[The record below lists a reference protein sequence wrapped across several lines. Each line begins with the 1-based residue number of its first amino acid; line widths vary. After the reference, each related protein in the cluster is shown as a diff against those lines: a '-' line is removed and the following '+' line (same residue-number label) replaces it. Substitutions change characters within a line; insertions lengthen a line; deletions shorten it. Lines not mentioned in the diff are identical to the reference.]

1 MGTRRGKTARVLAGG
16 DRDDWFR
23 GAGLGLFV
31 HWDHASQ
38 QGLEV
43 SWPLVGGIPVLPSSR
58 PVSVAQYH
66 SSIATFDPVHWD
78 PVALADLADRSG
90 ARYAVLTAKHHSGY
104 AMWPS
109 TVGPD
114 RSIAASPYR
123 GDLVGEFVGAMR
135 AAGLRVGLYLSL
147 PDWGHPDYPAFT
159 DDDRPYVLGSS
170 PPFPG
175 TERWER
181 FLADLEAQVDEL
193 LTGYGTI
200 DLLWFDGGW
209 ERTAVEWRPAEFE
222 ARIRAHQP
230 GIVLND
236 RFPGMPGYA
245 TPEQFV
251 PATTPSGPWETCLTM
266 NHAWGWVP
274 EDTDYK
280 SARRLVHT
288 LAEVTARGGNL
299 LLNVSPTG
307 DGSLPEPQ
315 VERLEAMATWMA
327 RHAEAVH
334 DVGPGLEPWQ
344 FHGPSTRRGDTVY
357 CICLARPYDEVVV
370 RGVPVRR
377 VRSARALGTGR
388 SLEIATETGVL
399 ESFMP
404 DPEGTL
410 RIQVADQDLD
420 ELATVVALDI
430 APG

>member
-1 MGTRRGKTARVLAGG
+1 V
-16 DRDDWFR
+16 DWFA
-23 GAGLGLFV
+23 GAALGLFV

-43 SWPLVGGIPVLPSSR
+43 SWPLVGGIDVLPSSR
-58 PVSVAQYH
+58 PVPVTQYH
-66 SSIATFDPVHWD
+66 SSIATFDPVHWE
-78 PVALADLADRSG
+78 PAALADLAVRSG
-90 ARYAVLTAKHHSGY
+90 CGYAVLTAKHHSGF

-109 TVGPD
+109 AVAPE

-123 GDLVGEFVGAMR
+123 GDLVGEFVEAVR

-159 DDDRPYVLGSS
+159 HADRPYVLGSS

-175 TERWER
+175 EERWAR
-181 FLADLEAQVDEL
+181 FMADLELQVDEL

-209 ERTAVEWRPAEFE
+209 ERAAHHWRPSQMEE
-222 ARIRAHQP
+222 RIRAHQP
-230 GIVLND
+230 DVICND
-236 RFPGMPGYA
+236 RYPGIHGYA

-251 PATTPSGPWETCLTM
+251 PATAPRGPWETCLTM

-288 LAEVTARGGNL
+288 LAEVVARGGNL

-307 DGSLPEPQ
+307 DGSLPQVQ
-315 VERLEAMATWMA
+315 VERLEAIAGWME
-327 RHAEAVH
+327 RHAVAVH
-334 DVGPGLEPWQ
+334 GVEPALDPWQ
-344 FHGPSTRRGDTVY
+344 FHGPTTRSASTLF
-357 CICLARPYDEVVV
+357 CICLARPYEEIVV
-370 RGVPVRR
+370 RGLPVRR
-377 VRSARALGTGR
+377 VRSAQALGTGTE
-388 SLEIATETGVL
+388 LAFTTETGVL

-404 DPEGTL
+404 DPDGTV
-410 RIQVADQDLD
+410 RVAIDDGD
-420 ELATVVALDI
+420 IDDVATVVALEI
-430 APG
+430 TPL